1 LFLILLAWGPTA
13 GNRQLLGVVILAAT
27 TAVAIEALRRQA
39 LREFLEDPGPTLGK
53 APGAT

>member
-1 LFLILLAWGPTA
+1 LFLILLAVGPTA

-27 TAVAIEALRRQA
+27 TAVAIEALRRET
-39 LREFLEDPGPTLGK
+39 LREFPENPQPAVGK